1 MSVETLTLKVYGMT
15 CEGCETSVIN
25 AVSELAGV
33 QDVEVNRP
41 REQAVVTYDDEVLDK
56 IRSSMLSR
64 VRDLVRL
71 NSLLDEPIKNRMLN
85 AFGFFVGFI
94 QLFW

>member
-1 MSVETLTLKVYGMT
+1 MEKIMSIETLTLKVYGMT

-41 REQAVVTYDDEVLDK
+41 LEQAVVIYDDEVLDK
-56 IRSSMLSR
+56 IQIIDA
-64 VRDLVRL
+64 V
-71 NSLLDEPIKNRMLN
+71 EG
-85 AFGFFVGFI
+85 AGFSTT
-94 QLFW
+94 

>member
-41 REQAVVTYDDEVLDK
+41 LEQAVITYDDDEVLDK
-56 IRSSMLSR
+56 IQIIDAVES
-64 VRDLVRL
+64 
-71 NSLLDEPIKNRMLN
+71 
-85 AFGFFVGFI
+85 AGFSTT
-94 QLFW
+94 